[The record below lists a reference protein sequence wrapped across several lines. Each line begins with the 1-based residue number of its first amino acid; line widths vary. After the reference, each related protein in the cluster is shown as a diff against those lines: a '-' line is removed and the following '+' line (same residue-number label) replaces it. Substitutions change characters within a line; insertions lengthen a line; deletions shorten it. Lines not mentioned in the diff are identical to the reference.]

1 MANLGLIV
9 PIVLAAIFH
18 NEPLRMTDMFLIGNF
33 ILMLWMFKHGMSIA
47 NDFSDNAHPWRYIA
61 LLIAVFLCN
70 GLLMFG
76 FKLNEMLHPANKAC
90 FVAAFY
96 CGACMVF
103 ILTWWTFWF
112 LNRGCLILLRA
123 CELKWG
129 VLMGASTIAAVFL
142 LQLAISLPAI
152 VVFPVA
158 QGIALIG
165 GVVLMALIYKERI
178 NKFKV
183 IEAILGL
190 MVIIQAV
197 FR

>member
-1 MANLGLIV
+1 
-9 PIVLAAIFH
+9 
-18 NEPLRMTDMFLIGNF
+18 
-33 ILMLWMFKHGMSIA
+33 
-47 NDFSDNAHPWRYIA
+47 
-61 LLIAVFLCN
+61 
-70 GLLMFG
+70 
-76 FKLNEMLHPANKAC
+76 
-90 FVAAFY
+90 
-96 CGACMVF
+96 
-103 ILTWWTFWF
+103 
-112 LNRGCLILLRA
+112 
-123 CELKWG
+123 
-129 VLMGASTIAAVFL
+129 MGASTIAAVFL